1 MQAPKLTLKLP
12 PGYDVVQSTGALL
25 AVHRAYGAGLL
36 AAGFGPD
43 TDGPMRESS
52 LAGRKPLFEIATG
65 ADRYLVRRFS
75 HGGLL
80 RFLTGSRFR
89 DPMRPFHELALA
101 HELGRRGI
109 ATADVVAARARS
121 LRGGGFAL
129 DLVTRQI
136 PDTLDLGFVLSKAG
150 QGEVR
155 ARDLRRLAVELGALV
170 RRLHDA
176 GFLHADLTLNNVLAS
191 ADSLSGAAPKL
202 WILDLDRARIEPAL
216 TDAERRKNL
225 TRLYRFV
232 ARRDG
237 RAGRPLRRSD
247 FARFF
252 RGYDPD
258 RTRWKSDWRAI
269 SAAEGAARAVHSLGW
284 GLEGV
289 FGRSRDPRFAES
301 REESRS

>member
-1 MQAPKLTLKLP
+1 MHAPKLTLELP
-12 PGYDVVQSTGALL
+12 PGYDVVESTGALL
-25 AVHRAYGAGLL
+25 AVHRTSGARLL

-52 LAGRKPLFEIATG
+52 LAGRKPLFEITTG

-80 RFLTGSRFR
+80 RFLTRARFR

-109 ATADVVAARARS
+109 ATAEVVAARARS
-121 LRGGGFAL
+121 LRAGGFAL
-129 DLVTRQI
+129 DLVTRRI

-150 QGEVR
+150 AGEVR
-155 ARDLRRLAVELGALV
+155 ALDLRRVAVELGALV

-191 ADSLSGAAPKL
+191 ADSLAGAAPRL
-202 WILDLDRARIEPAL
+202 WILDLDRARFEPTL
-216 TDAERRKNL
+216 SDSDRRRNL
-225 TRLYRFV
+225 ARLYRFV
-232 ARRDG
+232 ARRDERVG
-237 RAGRPLRRSD
+237 LTLSRTD

-252 RGYDPD
+252 RGYDPG
-258 RTRWKSDWRAI
+258 RERWKLDWRAI
-269 SAAEGAARAVHSLGW
+269 AAADGASRAVHAFGW

-289 FGRSRDPRFAES
+289 FGRSRDPRFAAS
-301 REESRS
+301 REDTRT